1 MRDEFRPAA
10 ENNRVAQAHGRTAGN
25 PASEVP
31 GTSAGLET
39 AAGLEPS
46 AGPGAAGAA
55 AKNPGP
61 DAHGTAAVGKAEAL
75 RRAAAAARRHLEAA
89 RAIALATY
97 KEWAAYRSHMAAT
110 ILIGPVCFLVQY
122 FIWNAI
128 YAERDTLNG
137 FSLDRMLAYY
147 GVMSVITYLTF
158 DFADWNLQM
167 LVRTGRFV
175 TFVLRPVSHRFY
187 ALAQKIGHRTLGFFF
202 EFLPVFLIF
211 LFVFR
216 IDLMPASFGWALLS
230 VLLGFLMTFLV
241 NYCIGLT
248 AFWLTNAAGVR
259 RMFLL
264 VRDLTA
270 GVFLPLTFFPEAV
283 QKVLFVLPFQFMQY
297 VPVRVWLGE
306 YELAGI
312 SLSVPQ
318 IVGLQALAVLVMW
331 GVSEGLARLGMRR
344 FTGVGV

>member
-1 MRDEFRPAA
+1 MNDFLQTEASRHEPIAGSGPASSRRPNPATGPVVPGEPRPA
-10 ENNRVAQAHGRTAGN
+10 RR
-25 PASEVP
+25 PI
-31 GTSAGLET
+31 
-39 AAGLEPS
+39 
-46 AGPGAAGAA
+46 
-55 AKNPGP
+55 
-61 DAHGTAAVGKAEAL
+61 AAV
-75 RRAAAAARRHLEAA
+75 RRALEAT

-97 KEWAAYRSHMAAT
+97 KEWAAYRSHMAAS
-110 ILIGPVCFLVQY
+110 IVIGPIYFLVQY
-122 FIWNAI
+122 FIWQAI
-128 YAERDTLNG
+128 FASRDTLNG
-137 FSLDRMLAYY
+137 FTLEQMLAYY

-167 LVRTGRFV
+167 LIRTGRYV

-187 ALAQKIGHRTLGFFF
+187 ALAQKIGHRSLGFFL

-211 LFVFR
+211 LLVFR
-216 IDLMPASFGWALLS
+216 IDLVPAHPGWAVLS
-230 VLLGFLMTFLV
+230 VLLGFLVTFFV

-248 AFWLTNAAGVR
+248 AFWLVNAAGVR

-270 GVFLPLTFFPEAV
+270 GMFLPLTFFPEAL

-312 SLSVPQ
+312 ALSVPQ
-318 IVGLQALAVLVMW
+318 IVGLQAVAVLAMW
-331 GVSEGLARLGMRR
+331 GVSEVLVRLGMRR